1 MLSAA
6 QPAHTIA
13 QRVDRLLERQGLL
26 GRDAENSYLA
36 GDTADDDPMAQLLG
50 LNCRGIPSPTEL
62 PWAQRPDARYS
73 RYCLKT

>member
-36 GDTADDDPMAQLLG
+36 GDTADDDPMAQLPGHSITYRITVGPEAGRKVFTL
-50 LNCRGIPSPTEL
+50 LS
-62 PWAQRPDARYS
+62 
-73 RYCLKT
+73 